1 MKNTKTSAI
10 NQIHQ
15 HNVRCRQYGGSRSLF
30 LWPFCQIVGG
40 KKEKNIQNVVFDE
53 FKANFLSYTM
63 KDTLEGKLSLINSQK
78 KNY

>member
-1 MKNTKTSAI
+1 MSSIRWVSESFSLAI
-10 NQIHQ
+10 LSN
-15 HNVRCRQYGGSRSLF
+15 S
-30 LWPFCQIVGG
+30 WG
-40 KKEKNIQNVVFDE
+40 KKGKKIQNVVFDE

>member
-1 MKNTKTSAI
+1 MLSIRWVSESFSLAI
-10 NQIHQ
+10 LSN
-15 HNVRCRQYGGSRSLF
+15 S
-30 LWPFCQIVGG
+30 WG
-40 KKEKNIQNVVFDE
+40 KKGKKNSKCNFDE

>member
-1 MKNTKTSAI
+1 MSSIRWVSESFSLAI
-10 NQIHQ
+10 LSN
-15 HNVRCRQYGGSRSLF
+15 S
-30 LWPFCQIVGG
+30 WG
-40 KKEKNIQNVVFDE
+40 KKGKKKIQNVAFDE

>member
-1 MKNTKTSAI
+1 MSSIRWVSESFSLAI
-10 NQIHQ
+10 LSNSW
-15 HNVRCRQYGGSRSLF
+15 V
-30 LWPFCQIVGG
+30 
-40 KKEKNIQNVVFDE
+40 KKEKKIQNVVFDE